1 MFKHDFVNVNVP
13 FVDTYFHSEL
23 TNKNYLM
30 TNSADSPL
38 VSDTLGEL
46 FDD

>member
-1 MFKHDFVNVNVP
+1 MFKHDFFNVNVP
-13 FVDTYFHSEL
+13 FVDTHFHTEL

-38 VSDTLGEL
+38 VSGTLGEL
-46 FDD
+46 FED